1 MPRHRFTDTR
11 QRIEEAATR
20 LFVERGI
27 TETSVRDITRQ
38 VGISEGALYRHFES
52 KDDLV
57 SQTFEHNYTS
67 FARELES
74 LGAREQTAKQKIGAM
89 IRGFCRA
96 HDDNPTRFNFLVFV
110 QHGQL
115 SKLSR
120 EAPTPVTVMRAVIA
134 RAIEQS
140 EIPPQDPDLATA
152 LVLGAV
158 LQPATF
164 AAYGRIAL
172 KLEPVSDRLVAA
184 AWAAVN
190 SVVKN

>member
-11 QRIEEAATR
+11 QRIEDAATR
-20 LFVERGI
+20 LFVDRGI
-27 TETSVRDITRQ
+27 TETSVRDITRA

-74 LGAREQTAKQKIGAM
+74 LAAREQTARQKVGAM

-96 HDDNPTRFNFLVFV
+96 HDANPALFRFLLFV

-115 SKLSR
+115 SRLTPDM
-120 EAPTPVTVMRAVIA
+120 PTPVDAVRAVITA
-134 RAIEQS
+134 GLAS
-140 EIPPQDPDLATA
+140 GEIPPQHPELATA
-152 LVLGAV
+152 LVFGVV
-158 LQPATF
+158 LQPVQF
-164 AAYGRIAL
+164 AAYGRLPAEMAPL
-172 KLEPVSDRLVAA
+172 SERLVVA
-184 AWAAVN
+184 AWAALTTREI
-190 SVVKN
+190 